1 MLLLH
6 RGDVRH
12 LGRQGRLLSERV
24 LVTGALGCLGA
35 WAVKAVLEDG
45 DEPVGYDL
53 GDAMHRLELILSPE
67 ERERLTL
74 VRGDITDLEA
84 FGRALDEHAI
94 TRVVHLAGLQVP
106 FCRADPVLGAR
117 VNVVG
122 TVNVFEAVKERLDR
136 IPGVAYASSA
146 AVYGPDD
153 PSPAPE
159 SGGTAPGTI
168 YGVYKLANEGTARLY
183 QAESGVPSIGIRP
196 ICRLRAGPRP
206 GNDRGADAGDGGSR
220 PRRGLRDWLR
230 RRRPVRLRARRQP
243 RVRPRRLGVLRRSR
257 RELPGSQRLDG
268 RGCRSDRSR
277 SAGGCGADQLG
288 RKYRC
293 RFRRRSKCARSR
305 KRSAPSRSRHSLR
318 ASTRRLLTFAAL
330 SLLTYFLVR
339 RQTKEDVMI
348 SRTVTAVLAAPKEQ
362 VFDYLSKI
370 ENLPA
375 WASEFARELK
385 YEDGKAKVVNGL
397 GEFYFAIE
405 ADAKTGVID
414 MYAGPTE
421 DELGLFPT
429 RVVGLPGDTSAFSF
443 TMFQAPGMP
452 DELFESQ
459 YQSLLREFDNIR
471 SEFAA

>member
-6 RGDVRH
+6 RRDVRH

-74 VRGDITDLEA
+74 VRGDITDLDA

-196 ICRLRAGPRP
+196 YVVYGPGRDQGMTAGPTQAMAAAA
-206 GNDRGADAGDGGSR
+206 RGEGFAIGYGGVARYDYAPAVSR
-220 PRRGLRDWLR
+220 AF
-230 RRRPVRLRARRQP
+230 VRAASAAN
-243 RVRPRRLGVLRRSR
+243 GCGR

-268 RGCRSDRSR
+268 RGRRGDR
-277 SAGGCGADQLG
+277 GCGAEGRGADQLG
-288 RKYRC
+288 GNTAAVSGGGRDAGARGSDRSGTAAHPCGGHC
-293 RFRRRSKCARSR
+293 RDNWAVSSQ
-305 KRSAPSRSRHSLR
+305 SW
-318 ASTRRLLTFAAL
+318 
-330 SLLTYFLVR
+330 LVC
-339 RQTKEDVMI
+339 
-348 SRTVTAVLAAPKEQ
+348 
-362 VFDYLSKI
+362 
-370 ENLPA
+370 
-375 WASEFARELK
+375 
-385 YEDGKAKVVNGL
+385 
-397 GEFYFAIE
+397 
-405 ADAKTGVID
+405 
-414 MYAGPTE
+414 
-421 DELGLFPT
+421 
-429 RVVGLPGDTSAFSF
+429 
-443 TMFQAPGMP
+443 
-452 DELFESQ
+452 
-459 YQSLLREFDNIR
+459 
-471 SEFAA
+471 